1 MPAERRPVVIV
12 LHYTEQES
20 VQRSLDTLRT
30 AAGRACALLRVLA
43 HDDRLILLCQ
53 LAQGEHSVGEL
64 ETRLGIAQPTLS
76 QQLGVLRREGLVSTR
91 RDGKHIHYRI
101 ASDDALALIDQAERD
116 RAIRLLQ
123 DAGLPVV
130 PPQEMTPAHFM
141 EHMAVDKKVLD
152 GRLRLVLLRQ
162 MGEAVITDD
171 YPKEILQATLSA
183 DYRAIV
189 AQL

>member
-1 MPAERRPVVIV
+1 MDATSDTAVD
-12 LHYTEQES
+12 
-20 VQRSLDTLRT
+20 LDTLRA

-101 ASDDALALIDQAERD
+101 ASDDALALMHTLHARFC
-116 RAIRLLQ
+116 A
-123 DAGLPVV
+123 APHG
-130 PPQEMTPAHFM
+130 AH
-141 EHMAVDKKVLD
+141 
-152 GRLRLVLLRQ
+152 
-162 MGEAVITDD
+162 T
-171 YPKEILQATLSA
+171 
-183 DYRAIV
+183 
-189 AQL
+189 